1 MVTWT
6 QCTGIW
12 ISPISVN
19 AKAAHKNPNQ
29 APQRPKISQRLI
41 IPRNLTAWWLC
52 ITRTH
57 SVEFQMQVQMAWPI
71 KSLWTKM
78 MKDQQINWTIKQ
90 MKFWINQIF
99 KMMLIK
105 SQMINS
111 SNSQSLQPKTLWEEP
126 YSNRMAKSKR
136 RVILQRL
143 MRKREPQTRICLTKM
158 ISLRILLEIKT
169 GRGRIQSTL

>member
-12 ISPISVN
+12 ISPISAN

-41 IPRNLTAWWLC
+41 MPRNLTAWWLC

-57 SVEFQMQVQMAWPI
+57 SAEFQMQVQMAWPI

-99 KMMLIK
+99 KMKLIK
-105 SQMINS
+105 SLMINN
-111 SNSQSLQPKTLWEEP
+111 SNSQNPQLKTNHWEGL
-126 YSNRMAKSKR
+126 YSNRTAKSKCR
-136 RVILQRL
+136 LIFQRL
-143 MRKREPQTRICLTKM
+143 MRKREPPTMICLMK
-158 ISLRILLEIKT
+158 II
-169 GRGRIQSTL
+169 